1 MGSRPRSGRSILSIV
16 LLVLG
21 LSVGSDQAAV
31 VFSGDEMPRVE
42 AQSMSVD
49 GRLVAL
55 DHIRGDAAT
64 LVIFTSNVCPQSRG
78 WEERIVE
85 LGNTYRTKG
94 VITILV
100 NAKDPAQASNESYEA
115 MRQTAQRLE
124 LEFPYLLDE
133 DSTIARA
140 FGATHTPEVFLFDG
154 GSRLVYHGAVDD
166 NVEDPD
172 QVTEFYL
179 RDALEAVVV
188 RSEIPVPT
196 TLPVGC
202 SIQLGE

>member
-1 MGSRPRSGRSILSIV
+1 MGSRPRLSRSILSIA

-21 LSVGSDQAAV
+21 LSVGSAQAAA
-31 VFSGDEMPRVE
+31 VFSGDKMPRVE

-100 NAKDPAQASNESYEA
+100 NAKDSAQVSNESYEA
-115 MRQTAQRLE
+115 MQQTAQRLG

-133 DSTIARA
+133 DSSIARA

-172 QVTEFYL
+172 QVTEYYL

-196 TLPVGC
+196 TSPVGC
-202 SIQLGE
+202 SIQLVE

>member
-1 MGSRPRSGRSILSIV
+1 MGSRPRLSRSILSIA

-31 VFSGDEMPRVE
+31 VFSGDKMPRVE

-55 DHIRGDAAT
+55 DHIRGDTAT

-100 NAKDPAQASNESYEA
+100 NAKDPAQVSNESYEA
-115 MRQTAQRLE
+115 MQQTAQRLG

-133 DSTIARA
+133 DSSIARA

-166 NVEDPD
+166 NVEDPA

-196 TLPVGC
+196 TSPVGC